1 MVKYY
6 EDWVEVWLDRKK
18 FYIKESTYA
27 SYANNIYN
35 YVIPYLG
42 KYELSE
48 LNHNLI
54 QNYVLELSQH
64 GRVKDQKGLS
74 NKTIKDT
81 IMVVKST
88 IISAVNEHLICPFDL
103 KFNYPKE
110 DYKKS
115 ITTLNTMQQRRL
127 TKYLVNNLDY
137 KNLGIL
143 LSLYTGIRIGEVC
156 ALKWGDIN
164 FSKETMHINKT
175 LQRIYLKDSKVSKI
189 VISSPKTQNAIR
201 EIPLSKKFLSIL
213 RKMKKNSNCYILSGT
228 PNFIEPRSYRRYY
241 SKILR
246 INKIPQIN
254 YHALRHTFATNCIS
268 IGTDYKTVSEILG
281 HSNIDITL
289 NLYVHP
295 NLKEKKKCIELISKI
310 LSNQID
316 IN

>member
-1 MVKYY
+1 MEKTYKDWIEIWLENKKY
-6 EDWVEVWLDRKK
+6 
-18 FYIKESTYA
+18 YIKESTYA

-35 YVIPYLG
+35 YVIPILG
-42 KYELSE
+42 NYKLSE

-54 QNYVLELSQH
+54 QDYVLELSQH
-64 GRVKDQKGLS
+64 GRKRDQKGLS

-88 IISAVNEHLICPFDL
+88 IHAAVNEHLITPFDL

-110 DYKKS
+110 DFKKS
-115 ITTLNTMQQRRL
+115 ISTLNSVQQRRL
-127 TKYLVNNLDY
+127 TKYLVNNLNY

-143 LSLYTGIRIGEVC
+143 LSLYTGMRIGEVC

-164 FSKETMHINKT
+164 YSKETISVNKT
-175 LQRIYLKDSKVSKI
+175 LQRIYLMDNKVSKI
-189 VISSPKTQNAIR
+189 VISSPKTKNAIR
-201 EIPLSKKFLSIL
+201 EIPISKKFLSIL
-213 RKMKKNSNCYILSGT
+213 RRMKKSSNCYILSGT
-228 PNFIEPRSYRRYY
+228 PEFIEPRSYRRYY
-241 SKILR
+241 SKVLK

-254 YHALRHTFATNCIS
+254 YHSLRHTFATNCIS